1 VSDLRLV
8 LHQFRYTNRA
18 FWRNPAAAFFTFAFP
33 LLFLVI
39 FTALFGRSTTCVRPG
54 PGGRCLEEVSTA
66 TFYVASITAFSVIT
80 ACLTNVAISVTIAR
94 DAGIL
99 KRVRGTPMPAWTY
112 LAGRVAHAV
121 AVAALLV
128 AITVAFGALVYNAAV
143 PWRTLPQF
151 ALTLLLGAAAF
162 CALGLALTA
171 AVPNADAAPAVVNA
185 VILPLLF
192 VSDVFIP
199 LREDAP
205 RWVAALAALFPV
217 KHFVE
222 AMLGSF
228 FPVPGEPT
236 VRPVD
241 LLVLGAWGVA
251 GAALAVRFF
260 SWEPRR

>member
-1 VSDLRLV
+1 MSGAQLV

-39 FTALFGRSTTCVRPG
+39 FTVLFGRSTTCVRFAD
-54 PGGRCLEEVSTA
+54 GRCLERVSTS
-66 TFYVASITAFSVIT
+66 TFYVASIAAFSVIT
-80 ACLTNVAISVTIAR
+80 ACFTNVAMSVTFAR
-94 DAGIL
+94 ETGVL
-99 KRVRGTPMPAWTY
+99 KRVRGTPMPGWTY
-112 LAGRVAHAV
+112 LAGRVLHAV

-128 AITVAFGALVYNAAV
+128 AITVAFGAAFYGATVS
-143 PWRTLPQF
+143 WRTLPAF
-151 ALTLLLGAAAF
+151 ALTLLVGAASF

-192 VSDVFIP
+192 ISDVFVP

-205 RWVAALAALFPV
+205 RWLAALAAAFPV
-217 KHFVE
+217 KHFLE
-222 AMLGSF
+222 AMLASF
-228 FPVPGEPT
+228 FPLPGHPT
-236 VRPVD
+236 LRPGD
-241 LLVLGAWGVA
+241 LLVLAAWGIG
-251 GAALAVRFF
+251 GAVLAVRFF